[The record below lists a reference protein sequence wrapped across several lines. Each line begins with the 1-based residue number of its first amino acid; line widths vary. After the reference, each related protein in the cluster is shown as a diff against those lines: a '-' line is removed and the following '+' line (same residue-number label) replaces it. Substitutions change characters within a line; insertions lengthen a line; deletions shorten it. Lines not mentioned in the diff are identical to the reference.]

1 MGQYFVAANLDK
13 EEYLHPHKLDDGMKL
28 LEIALSTN
36 GVATALCLLL
46 ADNEPSMVNDPDG
59 IVGRWAGDRV
69 ILVGDDGV
77 SKKPDGSEL
86 YRHVQETFAD
96 VSNRVAN
103 VIRAIKVA

>member
-46 ADNEPSMVNDPDG
+46 ADNPSMVNDPDG
-59 IVGRWAGDRV
+59 IVGRWSGDRV

-77 SKKPDGSEL
+77 SKTPDGGEL
-86 YRHVQETFAD
+86 YGHVRETFTD
-96 VSNRVAN
+96 VSDRVVN
-103 VIRAIKVA
+103 VIRAIEG